1 MQTHKNHEHQGAH
14 QRDFSFDKRI
24 LLLCLIAVVI
34 GAVSTVAAYVL
45 LNSIHFFTN
54 LFFFQTLSFEDR
66 SPAGNTL
73 GLWVIAV
80 PVAGG
85 LIAGL
90 IARYGSDKVRG
101 HGIPEA
107 IEAILFKKSQMSPKV
122 AVLKPLT
129 SGIVIGSGGP
139 FGAEGP
145 IIMTGGA
152 IGSLIAQNFSMS
164 AAERKT
170 LLVAGATAGM
180 TAVFGTPVAAVLLA
194 VELLLFEWRPRSL
207 LPVMLACAVA
217 AFCRPLLLESGPLF
231 PIHTEP
237 VGLAA
242 FGICIVA
249 GLLSGALSAGMSV
262 SLYQVEDWFGKLPLH
277 WMWWSAIGGL
287 VVGIGG
293 YFEPR
298 ALGVGYD
305 VISDLLNNRM
315 LLSAALSLL
324 VVKAVIW
331 VVALG
336 SGTSGGVLAP
346 LLMLG
351 AGLGAVISSLV
362 PGSDPTLWPLV
373 CMAAVLAG
381 VLGAPLT
388 AAIFALGL
396 TGDFNAL
403 LPLLLATGVSYGFT
417 VLVMRRSIMTEKIAR
432 RGLHIYREYSV
443 DPQERVFVHEVMA
456 TEMVSIAASLSLTEV
471 ARVYF
476 GNEQKHRSFP
486 VVDRNQRLLG
496 MLDRELL
503 LSRLSEDYP
512 DLTVASLFDEV
523 PQIALA
529 TETCQVVSRRMA
541 IKHVERL
548 PVVKDKETMQLIG
561 IISRSDL
568 VKPSQSV
575 FHEEHVR
582 ERLFS
587 R

>member
-1 MQTHKNHEHQGAH
+1 MRSH
-14 QRDFSFDKRI
+14 QRDFAPDRRI
-24 LLLCLIAVVI
+24 IFLCLIAVVI
-34 GAVSTVAAYVL
+34 GAVSTVAAFVL
-45 LNSIHFFTN
+45 LNLIHFFTN
-54 LFFFQTLSFEDR
+54 LFFFQTFSFADR
-66 SPAGNTL
+66 SPATHSL

-107 IEAILFKKSQMSPKV
+107 IEAILFRKSQMSPKV
-122 AVLKPLT
+122 ALLKPLT

-207 LPVMLACAVA
+207 LPVILACAVA

-231 PIHTEP
+231 PIHTAP

-242 FGICIVA
+242 FAICIVA
-249 GLLSGALSAGMSV
+249 GLLSGMLSAVMSL
-262 SLYQVEDWFGKLPLH
+262 SLYRVEDWFGKLPLH
-277 WMWWSAIGGL
+277 WMWWPAIGGL
-287 VVGIGG
+287 VVGIGA

-305 VISDLLNNRM
+305 VISDLLNHRM

-324 VVKAVIW
+324 LVKAIIW

-351 AGLGAVISSLV
+351 AGLGAVIASLV

-417 VLVMRRSIMTEKIAR
+417 VLVMKRSIMTEKIAR

-443 DPQERVFVHEVMA
+443 DPQERMFVQDVMA
-456 TEMVSIAASLSLTEV
+456 TDIAHIDAALPLQQVSHD
-471 ARVYF
+471 YF
-476 GNEQKHRSFP
+476 GAGQKHRSFP
-486 VVDRNQRLLG
+486 VVDAQQKLLG

-503 LSRLSEDYP
+503 MQWMDKHDGARQIG
-512 DLTVASLFDEV
+512 SLFEKIPSV
-523 PQIALA
+523 AFA
-529 TETCQVVSRRMA
+529 TETCQVVGRRMA
-541 IKHVERL
+541 IQHAERL
-548 PVVKDKETMQLIG
+548 PVVVDRASMKLIG
-561 IISRSDL
+561 IVSRSDL
-568 VKPSQSV
+568 LKPSHTA
-575 FHEEHVR
+575 FHEEHIR

>member
-1 MQTHKNHEHQGAH
+1 MQSH
-14 QRDFSFDKRI
+14 QRDFAPDRRI
-24 LLLCLIAVVI
+24 IFLCLIALLI
-34 GAVSTVAAYVL
+34 GAVSTVAAFVL
-45 LNSIHFFTN
+45 LNLIHLFTN
-54 LFFFQTLSFEDR
+54 LFFFQTFSFADR
-66 SPAGNTL
+66 SPATHTL

-80 PVAGG
+80 PAAGG

-107 IEAILFKKSQMSPKV
+107 IEAILFRKSQMSPKV
-122 AVLKPLT
+122 AMLKPLT

-207 LPVMLACAVA
+207 LPVILACAVA
-217 AFCRPLLLESGPLF
+217 AFCRPLLMESGPLF
-231 PIHTEP
+231 PIHTAP
-237 VGLAA
+237 VGLTA
-242 FGICIVA
+242 FAICIVA
-249 GLLSGALSAGMSV
+249 GLLSGMLSAAMSL
-262 SLYQVEDWFGKLPLH
+262 SLYRVEDWFGKLPLH
-277 WMWWSAIGGL
+277 WMWWPAIGGL
-287 VVGIGG
+287 VVGTGA

-305 VISDLLNNRM
+305 VIADLLNHRM
-315 LLSAALSLL
+315 ILSAALSLL
-324 VVKAVIW
+324 LVKAIIW

-351 AGLGAVISSLV
+351 AGLGAVIASLV
-362 PGSDPTLWPLV
+362 PGSDPVLWPLV

-443 DPQERVFVHEVMA
+443 DPQERMFVQDVMA
-456 TEMVSIAASLSLTEV
+456 TVIVHIDAALSLQQV
-471 ARVYF
+471 SHDYF
-476 GNEQKHRSFP
+476 GTGQKHRSFP
-486 VVDRNQRLLG
+486 VVNAQRKLLG

-503 LSRLSEDYP
+503 MQWMNKHDG
-512 DLTVASLFDEV
+512 AQQIGSLFE
-523 PQIALA
+523 QIPSVAFA
-529 TETCQVVSRRMA
+529 TETCQMVGRRMA
-541 IKHVERL
+541 IKHAERL
-548 PVVKDKETMQLIG
+548 PVVVDRTSMSLIG
-561 IISRSDL
+561 IVSRSDL
-568 VKPSQSV
+568 LKPAQTA
-575 FHEEHVR
+575 FHEEHIR

>member
-1 MQTHKNHEHQGAH
+1 MRSH
-14 QRDFSFDKRI
+14 QRDFAPDRRI
-24 LLLCLIAVVI
+24 IFLCLIAVVI
-34 GAVSTVAAYVL
+34 GAISTVAAFVL
-45 LNSIHFFTN
+45 LNLIHFFTN
-54 LFFFQTLSFEDR
+54 LFFFQTLSFADR
-66 SPAGNTL
+66 SPANHSL

-107 IEAILFKKSQMSPKV
+107 IEAILFRKSQMSPKV

-164 AAERKT
+164 SAERKT

-217 AFCRPLLLESGPLF
+217 AFCRPLLMESGPLF
-231 PIHTEP
+231 PIHTAP

-242 FGICIVA
+242 FAICIVA
-249 GLLSGALSAGMSV
+249 GLLSGILSAVMSI
-262 SLYQVEDWFGKLPLH
+262 SLYRVEDLFGKLPLH
-277 WMWWSAIGGL
+277 WMWWPAIGGL
-287 VVGIGG
+287 VVGIGA

-305 VISDLLNNRM
+305 VISDLLNHRM
-315 LLSAALSLL
+315 ILSAALSLL
-324 VVKAVIW
+324 LVKAIIW

-351 AGLGAVISSLV
+351 AGLGAVIASLV

-417 VLVMRRSIMTEKIAR
+417 VLVMKRSIMTEKIAR

-443 DPQERVFVHEVMA
+443 DPQERMFVQDVMA
-456 TEMVSIAASLSLTEV
+456 TDIAHIDASLSLQQV
-471 ARVYF
+471 SHDYF
-476 GNEQKHRSFP
+476 GTGQKHRSFP
-486 VVDRNQRLLG
+486 VVGAEHKLLG

-503 LSRLSEDYP
+503 MQWIGKHDG
-512 DLTVASLFDEV
+512 AQKIGSLFEKIPSV
-523 PQIALA
+523 AFA
-529 TETCQVVSRRMA
+529 TETCQVVGRRMA
-541 IKHVERL
+541 IQHAERL
-548 PVVKDKETMQLIG
+548 PVVVNRASMSLIG
-561 IISRSDL
+561 IVSRSDL
-568 VKPSQSV
+568 LKPAHTA
-575 FHEEHVR
+575 FHEEHIR
-582 ERLFS
+582 ERLFN

>member
-1 MQTHKNHEHQGAH
+1 MRSH
-14 QRDFSFDKRI
+14 QRDFAPDRRI
-24 LLLCLIAVVI
+24 IFLCLIAVVI
-34 GAVSTVAAYVL
+34 GAISTVAAFVL
-45 LNSIHFFTN
+45 LNLIHFFTN
-54 LFFFQTLSFEDR
+54 LFFFQTLSFADR
-66 SPAGNTL
+66 SPASHSL

-107 IEAILFKKSQMSPKV
+107 IEAILFRKSQMSPKV

-207 LPVMLACAVA
+207 LPVILACAVA
-217 AFCRPLLLESGPLF
+217 AFCRPLLMESGPLF
-231 PIHTEP
+231 PIHTAP

-242 FGICIVA
+242 FAICIVA
-249 GLLSGALSAGMSV
+249 GLFSGILSAIMSI
-262 SLYQVEDWFGKLPLH
+262 SLYRVEDLFGKLPLH
-277 WMWWSAIGGL
+277 WMWWPAIGGL
-287 VVGIGG
+287 VVGIGA

-305 VISDLLNNRM
+305 VISDLLNHRM
-315 LLSAALSLL
+315 ILSAALSLL
-324 VVKAVIW
+324 LVKAIIW

-351 AGLGAVISSLV
+351 AGLGAVIASLV

-417 VLVMRRSIMTEKIAR
+417 VLVMKRSIMTEKIAR

-443 DPQERVFVHEVMA
+443 DPQERVFVQDVMA
-456 TEMVSIAASLSLTEV
+456 TDIAHIDASLSLQQV
-471 ARVYF
+471 SHDYF
-476 GNEQKHRSFP
+476 GTGQKHRSFP
-486 VVDRNQRLLG
+486 VVGAEHKLLG

-503 LSRLSEDYP
+503 MQWIGKHDG
-512 DLTVASLFDEV
+512 AQKIGSLFEKIPSV
-523 PQIALA
+523 AFA
-529 TETCQVVSRRMA
+529 TETCQVVGRRMA
-541 IKHVERL
+541 IQHAERL
-548 PVVKDKETMQLIG
+548 PVVVNRASMSLIG
-561 IISRSDL
+561 IVSRSDL
-568 VKPSQSV
+568 LKPAHTA
-575 FHEEHVR
+575 FHEEHIR
-582 ERLFS
+582 ERLFN

>member
-1 MQTHKNHEHQGAH
+1 MLAH
-14 QRDFSFDKRI
+14 QRDFAPDRRI
-24 LLLCLIAVVI
+24 ILLCLIAAVI
-34 GAVSTVAAYVL
+34 GVFSTIAAFAL
-45 LNSIHFFTN
+45 LNLIHFFTN
-54 LFFFQTLSFEDR
+54 LFFFQTFSFAEHA
-66 SPAGNTL
+66 PAKHTL

-107 IEAILFKKSQMSPKV
+107 IEAILFRKSMMSPKV
-122 AVLKPLT
+122 ALLKPLT

-207 LPVMLACAVA
+207 LPVILACAVA

-231 PIHTEP
+231 PMHTAP

-249 GLLSGALSAGMSV
+249 GLLSGVLSALMSV
-262 SLYQVEDWFGKLPLH
+262 SLYRVEDWFGKLPLH
-277 WMWWSAIGGL
+277 WMWWPAIGGL
-287 VVGIGG
+287 FVGIGA

-305 VISDLLNNRM
+305 VIADLLNNRM
-315 LLSAALSLL
+315 ILSAALSLL
-324 VVKAVIW
+324 LVKALIW

-443 DPQERVFVHEVMA
+443 DPQERVFVHEVM
-456 TEMVSIAASLSLTEV
+456 TEQISTIAASLSLQEV
-471 ARVYF
+471 ARDYF
-476 GNEQKHRSFP
+476 GLEQKHRSFP
-486 VVDRNQRLLG
+486 VVDGGQRLLG

-503 LSRLSEDYP
+503 TSLMSRHRGECRIGVLLEKIP
-512 DLTVASLFDEV
+512 QVAM
-523 PQIALA
+523 A
-529 TETCQVVSRRMA
+529 TETCQVVGRRMA
-541 IKHVERL
+541 IQHVERL
-548 PVVKDKETMQLIG
+548 PVVSDRKSMQLIG

-568 VKPSQSV
+568 VKPSHNV
-575 FHEEHVR
+575 FHEEHIR
-582 ERLFS
+582 ERLF
-587 R
+587 RT